1 MLKKIFNIFSIS
13 LLTTVVAVTIIFS
26 SNEVS
31 AHPSKKHKPMVCILE
46 QDRTKTQKQGCKT
59 ALFFHRLCKLD
70 QDCAILELEKRK
82 KELENKDKEIAAKEK
97 EIESKEDEIKELE
110 DEIGGLAD
118 CGDIPFNH
126 VAASNA
132 KVYQKPSTNSQ
143 VMAEVKKGQ
152 ELLFFAPA
160 QKDPKW
166 SYVKVKRED
175 SCADGYIK
183 QKFVIKK
190 EGEDKVVKVGPKLIK
205 ITEPVLS
212 SDEKSMLIEAE
223 GTISISGAIQEGKID
238 TILINDEEEIINGD
252 NSFSFVIFVPK
263 SGAQVRIVGLKN
275 EKKVKELIFNIK
287 VGN

>member
-1 MLKKIFNIFSIS
+1 MKKLFSLKLSS
-13 LLTTVVAVTIIFS
+13 LFFYNDFYFTFVFT

-31 AHPSKKHKPMVCILE
+31 AHPSKKHKPMICILE
-46 QDRTKTQKQGCKT
+46 EDRTKQQKQTCKA

-82 KELENKDKEIAAKEK
+82 QELEDKEQ
-97 EIESKEDEIKELE
+97 EIQAKEDEIKELE

-126 VAASNA
+126 KASSSA
-132 KVYQKPSTNSQ
+132 KIYQKPSSNSK
-143 VMAEVKKGQ
+143 VVAEVKKGQ
-152 ELLFFAPA
+152 ELLYFAPA

-190 EGEDKVVKVGPKLIK
+190 EGEDKVVKVGTKLIK

>member
-1 MLKKIFNIFSIS
+1 MKKLFSLKFSSIF
-13 LLTTVVAVTIIFS
+13 LLTIFLLTFAFT
-26 SNEVS
+26 SNDAS

-46 QDRTKTQKQGCKT
+46 VDRTKGQKQACKT

-82 KELENKDKEIAAKEK
+82 QELENKEQEIQA
-97 EIESKEDEIKELE
+97 KEDEIKELE

-126 VAASNA
+126 KASSSA
-132 KVYQKPSTNSQ
+132 KIYQKPSSNSK
-143 VMAEVKKGQ
+143 VVAEVKKGQ

-166 SYVKVKRED
+166 SYVKVKKD
-175 SCADGYIK
+175 NNCADGYIK

-190 EGEDKVVKVGPKLIK
+190 ESEDKVVKVGPKLIK
-205 ITEPVLS
+205 ITDPVLS
-212 SDEKSMLIEAE
+212 DDEKLMIIDAE
-223 GTISISGAIQEGKID
+223 GTISVSGAIQDGKID
-238 TILINDEEEIINGD
+238 KIMINDEEEIINSD

-263 SGAQVRIVGLKN
+263 SGAEVRIIGSKN
-275 EKKVKELIFNIK
+275 DKKIKELIFKIK
-287 VGN
+287 VGK